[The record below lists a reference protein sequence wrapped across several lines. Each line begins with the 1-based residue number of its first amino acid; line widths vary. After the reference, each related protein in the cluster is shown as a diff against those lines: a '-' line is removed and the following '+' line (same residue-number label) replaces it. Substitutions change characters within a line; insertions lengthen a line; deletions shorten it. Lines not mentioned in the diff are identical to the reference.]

1 MNDNIDNIYDSINET
16 LSIIDKLNI
25 PRKFKGDQLHARE
38 FNDVVDKINEIKNHL
53 NGPVHDAIINTT
65 SYILDKI
72 NKAHS
77 ALSADKIP
85 LVSGSS
91 KSILDELNSIQSKI
105 DTTNSQLSSN
115 SSSIEGILTNIDSI
129 GETLGIHTNKI
140 EGILTNLDSIGETL
154 GIHTNKIEEIEKEL
168 NDVDD
173 KIDSSYTKAVA
184 SSKDYTDSSYEKLYT
199 HINDTTLTFDY
210 DVKTKPESQQQEK
223 IIYDNNDDLY
233 DGEYHD

>member
-1 MNDNIDNIYDSINET
+1 MNDNIYDDIYDDINET
-16 LSIIDKLNI
+16 LSLIDKLNI

-53 NGPVHDAIINTT
+53 NGPVHDTMINTT

-85 LVSGSS
+85 LVDGST
-91 KSILDELNSIQSKI
+91 KSVLDELNSIQEKLEI
-105 DTTNSQLSSN
+105 TNSQISSN
-115 SSSIEGILTNIDSI
+115 SSSIEDILM
-129 GETLGIHTNKI
+129 
-140 EGILTNLDSIGETL
+140 NLDSIGETL

-173 KIDSSYTKAVA
+173 KIDSSYTKAIVA
-184 SSKDYTDSSYEKLYT
+184 AKDYADSSYEKLYT

-210 DVKTKPESQQQEK
+210 DVRTKPESQQQEK

>member
-53 NGPVHDAIINTT
+53 NGPVRDTMINTT

-77 ALSADKIP
+77 ALSADNIP
-85 LVSGSS
+85 LADGSS
-91 KSILDELNSIQSKI
+91 KSILDELNSIQEKLEI
-105 DTTNSQLSSN
+105 TNSQLSSN
-115 SSSIEGILTNIDSI
+115 SSSVEGILTNI
-129 GETLGIHTNKI
+129 
-140 EGILTNLDSIGETL
+140 DSIGETL

-184 SSKDYTDSSYEKLYT
+184 SSNDYTDSSYEKLYT

-210 DVKTKPESQQQEK
+210 DVRTKPESQQQEK

>member
-1 MNDNIDNIYDSINET
+1 MNDNIYDDIYDDINET
-16 LSIIDKLNI
+16 LSLIDKLNI
-25 PRKFKGDQLHARE
+25 PRKFKGDQLHALE
-38 FNDVVDKINEIKNHL
+38 FNDVIDKINEIKNHL

-85 LVSGSS
+85 LVDGST

-105 DTTNSQLSSN
+105 DTTNSQISSN
-115 SSSIEGILTNIDSI
+115 SSSVEYILS
-129 GETLGIHTNKI
+129 
-140 EGILTNLDSIGETL
+140 NLDSIGETL

-210 DVKTKPESQQQEK
+210 DVRTKPESQQQEK

>member
-1 MNDNIDNIYDSINET
+1 MNDNIYDDIYDDINET
-16 LSIIDKLNI
+16 LSLIDKLNI

-53 NGPVHDAIINTT
+53 NGPVHDVIINTT

-77 ALSADKIP
+77 TLSADKIP
-85 LVSGSS
+85 LVDGST
-91 KSILDELNSIQSKI
+91 KSVLDELNSIQEKLEI
-105 DTTNSQLSSN
+105 TNSQISSN
-115 SSSIEGILTNIDSI
+115 SSS
-129 GETLGIHTNKI
+129 I

-173 KIDSSYTKAVA
+173 KIDSSYTKAIVTA
-184 SSKDYTDSSYEKLYT
+184 KDYADSSYKKLYT

-210 DVKTKPESQQQEK
+210 DIRTKPESQQQEK

>member
-16 LSIIDKLNI
+16 LSLIDQLNI
-25 PRKFKGDQLHARE
+25 PKKFKGDKLHAPE

-91 KSILDELNSIQSKI
+91 KSILDELNSIQEKLEI
-105 DTTNSQLSSN
+105 TNSQLSSN
-115 SSSIEGILTNIDSI
+115 SSS
-129 GETLGIHTNKI
+129 I

-173 KIDSSYTKAVA
+173 KIDSSYAKAVVA
-184 SSKDYTDSSYEKLYT
+184 AKDYADSSYERLYT

-210 DVKTKPESQQQEK
+210 DVKTKPELQQQEK

>member
-1 MNDNIDNIYDSINET
+1 MNGNIDNIYDSINET
-16 LSIIDKLNI
+16 LSLIDQLNI
-25 PRKFKGDQLHARE
+25 PRKFKGDKLHAPE
-38 FNDVVDKINEIKNHL
+38 FNDVVDKINEIKDHL
-53 NGPVHDAIINTT
+53 NGKVRDTMINTT

-77 ALSADKIP
+77 ALSADNIP
-85 LVSGSS
+85 LADGSS

-105 DTTNSQLSSN
+105 DTTNSQISSN
-115 SSSIEGILTNIDSI
+115 SSSIEGILTNLDSI
-129 GETLGIHTNKI
+129 GYALGIHT
-140 EGILTNLDSIGETL
+140 D
-154 GIHTNKIEEIEKEL
+154 KIEEIEKEL
-168 NDVDD
+168 NAVDD
-173 KIDSSYTKAVA
+173 KIDSSYNKAVA
-184 SSKDYTDSSYEKLYT
+184 TSKEYTDSSYEKLYT

>member
-53 NGPVHDAIINTT
+53 NGPVHDVIINTT

-72 NKAHS
+72 NKVHS
-77 ALSADKIP
+77 TLSADKIP
-85 LVSGSS
+85 LVDGST
-91 KSILDELNSIQSKI
+91 KSVLDELNSIQEKLEI
-105 DTTNSQLSSN
+105 TNSQLSSN
-115 SSSIEGILTNIDSI
+115 SSSVEHILS
-129 GETLGIHTNKI
+129 
-140 EGILTNLDSIGETL
+140 NLDSIGYAL

-210 DVKTKPESQQQEK
+210 DVRTKPESQQQEK

>member
-1 MNDNIDNIYDSINET
+1 MNDNIYDDIYDDINET
-16 LSIIDKLNI
+16 LSLIDKLNI

-53 NGPVHDAIINTT
+53 NGPVHDVIINTT

-77 ALSADKIP
+77 TLSADKIP
-85 LVSGSS
+85 LVDGST
-91 KSILDELNSIQSKI
+91 KSVLDELNSIQEKLEI
-105 DTTNSQLSSN
+105 TNSQISSN
-115 SSSIEGILTNIDSI
+115 SSS
-129 GETLGIHTNKI
+129 I

-168 NDVDD
+168 NDVGD
-173 KIDSSYTKAVA
+173 KIDSSYTKAIVA
-184 SSKDYTDSSYEKLYT
+184 AKDYADSPYEKLYT

-210 DVKTKPESQQQEK
+210 DIRTKPESQQQEK

>member
-1 MNDNIDNIYDSINET
+1 MNDNIYDNINET
-16 LSIIDKLNI
+16 LSLIDKLNI
-25 PRKFKGDQLHARE
+25 PRKFKGDQLYALE
-38 FNDVVDKINEIKNHL
+38 FNDVVNKINEIKNHL
-53 NGPVHDAIINTT
+53 NGPVHDVIINTT

-77 ALSADKIP
+77 TLSADKIP
-85 LVSGSS
+85 LVDGSS
-91 KSILDELNSIQSKI
+91 KSILDELNSIQEKLEI
-105 DTTNSQLSSN
+105 TNSQLSSN
-115 SSSIEGILTNIDSI
+115 SSSVEYILS
-129 GETLGIHTNKI
+129 
-140 EGILTNLDSIGETL
+140 NLDSIGYAL

-173 KIDSSYTKAVA
+173 KIDSSYTKAIVA
-184 SSKDYTDSSYEKLYT
+184 AKDYADSSYEKLYT

>member
-1 MNDNIDNIYDSINET
+1 MNDNIYDNINET
-16 LSIIDKLNI
+16 LSLIDKLNI
-25 PRKFKGDQLHARE
+25 PRKFKGDQLHAWE

-53 NGPVHDAIINTT
+53 NGPVHDTMINTT

-91 KSILDELNSIQSKI
+91 KSILDELNSIQEKLEI
-105 DTTNSQLSSN
+105 TNSQLSSN
-115 SSSIEGILTNIDSI
+115 SSSVEYILS
-129 GETLGIHTNKI
+129 
-140 EGILTNLDSIGETL
+140 NLDSIGYAL

-210 DVKTKPESQQQEK
+210 DVRTKPESQQQEK

>member
-1 MNDNIDNIYDSINET
+1 MNGNIDNIYDSINET
-16 LSIIDKLNI
+16 LSLIDKLNI
-25 PRKFKGDQLHARE
+25 PRKFKGDKLHALE

-72 NKAHS
+72 NKVHIS
-77 ALSADKIP
+77 LSADKIP
-85 LVSGSS
+85 LVDGST

-105 DTTNSQLSSN
+105 DTTNSQISSN
-115 SSSIEGILTNIDSI
+115 SSS
-129 GETLGIHTNKI
+129 I

-173 KIDSSYTKAVA
+173 KIDSSYTKAIVA
-184 SSKDYTDSSYEKLYT
+184 ANDYTDSSYEKLYT

>member
-1 MNDNIDNIYDSINET
+1 MNDNIYDDINET
-16 LSIIDKLNI
+16 LSLIDKLNI

-85 LVSGSS
+85 LVDGST
-91 KSILDELNSIQSKI
+91 KSILDELNSIQEKLEI
-105 DTTNSQLSSN
+105 TNSQLSSN
-115 SSSIEGILTNIDSI
+115 SSSVEYILS
-129 GETLGIHTNKI
+129 
-140 EGILTNLDSIGETL
+140 NLDSIGYAL

-184 SSKDYTDSSYEKLYT
+184 SSKYYTDSSYEKLYT

-210 DVKTKPESQQQEK
+210 DVRTKPESQQQEK

>member
-1 MNDNIDNIYDSINET
+1 MNNNIYDDIYDDINET
-16 LSIIDKLNI
+16 LSLIDKLNI
-25 PRKFKGDQLHARE
+25 PKKFKGDQLYALE

-53 NGPVHDAIINTT
+53 NSPVHDVIINTT

-77 ALSADKIP
+77 TLSADKIP
-85 LVSGSS
+85 LVDGSS

-105 DTTNSQLSSN
+105 NTTNSQISSN
-115 SSSIEGILTNIDSI
+115 SSS
-129 GETLGIHTNKI
+129 I

-173 KIDSSYTKAVA
+173 KIDSSYTKAIVA
-184 SSKDYTDSSYEKLYT
+184 AKDYADSSYEKLYT

-210 DVKTKPESQQQEK
+210 DVRTKPESQQQEK

>member
-1 MNDNIDNIYDSINET
+1 MNINIDNIYDSINET
-16 LSIIDKLNI
+16 LSLIDKLNI
-25 PRKFKGDQLHARE
+25 PRKFKGDKLHAQE

-53 NGPVHDAIINTT
+53 NGPVHDTMINTT

-77 ALSADKIP
+77 ALSADNIP
-85 LVSGSS
+85 LADGSS

-105 DTTNSQLSSN
+105 NTTNSQISSN
-115 SSSIEGILTNIDSI
+115 SSS
-129 GETLGIHTNKI
+129 I

-173 KIDSSYTKAVA
+173 KIDSSYTKAIVEA
-184 SSKDYTDSSYEKLYT
+184 NDYTDSSYEKLYT

-210 DVKTKPESQQQEK
+210 DIRTKPESQQQEK

>member
-1 MNDNIDNIYDSINET
+1 MNDNIYDDIYDGINET
-16 LSIIDKLNI
+16 LSLIAKLNI
-25 PRKFKGDQLHARE
+25 PRKFKGDQLYALE

-53 NGPVHDAIINTT
+53 NGPVHDVIIDTT
-65 SYILDKI
+65 SYILYKI

-85 LVSGSS
+85 LIDGST
-91 KSILDELNSIQSKI
+91 KSVLDELNSIQEKLEI
-105 DTTNSQLSSN
+105 TNSQLSSN
-115 SSSIEGILTNIDSI
+115 SSS
-129 GETLGIHTNKI
+129 I

-173 KIDSSYTKAVA
+173 KIDSSYTKAIVA
-184 SSKDYTDSSYEKLYT
+184 AKDYADSSYEKLYT

-210 DVKTKPESQQQEK
+210 DVKTKPEAQQQEK
-223 IIYDNNDDLY
+223 IMYDNNDDLY

>member
-1 MNDNIDNIYDSINET
+1 MNDNIYDNINET
-16 LSIIDKLNI
+16 LSLIDKLNI
-25 PRKFKGDQLHARE
+25 PRKFKGDKLHALE

-53 NGPVHDAIINTT
+53 NGPVRDTMINTT

-85 LVSGSS
+85 LADGSS

-105 DTTNSQLSSN
+105 DTTSSQISSN
-115 SSSIEGILTNIDSI
+115 SSSIES
-129 GETLGIHTNKI
+129 
-140 EGILTNLDSIGETL
+140 ILTNLDSIGETL

-173 KIDSSYTKAVA
+173 KIDSSYNKAVA
-184 SSKDYTDSSYEKLYT
+184 SSKDYADSSYEKLYT

>member
-1 MNDNIDNIYDSINET
+1 MNDNIYDDIYDDINET
-16 LSIIDKLNI
+16 LSLIDKLNI

-53 NGPVHDAIINTT
+53 NGPVHDVIINTT

-77 ALSADKIP
+77 TLSADKIP
-85 LVSGSS
+85 LIDGST
-91 KSILDELNSIQSKI
+91 KSVLDELNSIQEKLEI
-105 DTTNSQLSSN
+105 TNSQLSSN
-115 SSSIEGILTNIDSI
+115 SSSVEHILS
-129 GETLGIHTNKI
+129 
-140 EGILTNLDSIGETL
+140 NLDSIGYAL

-173 KIDSSYTKAVA
+173 KIDSSYTKAIVEA
-184 SSKDYTDSSYEKLYT
+184 KDYADSSYEKLYT

-210 DVKTKPESQQQEK
+210 DVRTKPESQQQEK

>member
-1 MNDNIDNIYDSINET
+1 MNDNIYDNINET
-16 LSIIDKLNI
+16 LSLIDKLNI
-25 PRKFKGDQLHARE
+25 PRKFKGDHLYALE

-53 NGPVHDAIINTT
+53 NGPVHDVIINTT

-72 NKAHS
+72 NKTHI

-85 LVSGSS
+85 LVDGST
-91 KSILDELNSIQSKI
+91 KSILDELNSIQEKLEI
-105 DTTNSQLSSN
+105 TNSQLSSN
-115 SSSIEGILTNIDSI
+115 SSSVEYILS
-129 GETLGIHTNKI
+129 
-140 EGILTNLDSIGETL
+140 NLDSIGETL

-173 KIDSSYTKAVA
+173 KIDSSYNKAVA
-184 SSKDYTDSSYEKLYT
+184 SSKDYADSSYEKLYT

-210 DVKTKPESQQQEK
+210 DVRTKPESQQQEK

>member
-1 MNDNIDNIYDSINET
+1 MNGNIDNIYDNINET
-16 LSIIDKLNI
+16 LSLIDKLNI

-53 NGPVHDAIINTT
+53 NGPVHDTMINTT

-77 ALSADKIP
+77 TLSADKIP
-85 LVSGSS
+85 LVDGST
-91 KSILDELNSIQSKI
+91 KSVLDELNSIQEKLEI
-105 DTTNSQLSSN
+105 TNSQLSSN
-115 SSSIEGILTNIDSI
+115 SSSVEHILS
-129 GETLGIHTNKI
+129 
-140 EGILTNLDSIGETL
+140 NLDSIGETL

-173 KIDSSYTKAVA
+173 KIDSSYNKAIVA
-184 SSKDYTDSSYEKLYT
+184 AKDYADSSYEKLYT

-210 DVKTKPESQQQEK
+210 DVRTKPESQQQEK

>member
-1 MNDNIDNIYDSINET
+1 MNDNIYDDIYDDINET
-16 LSIIDKLNI
+16 LSLINKLNI
-25 PRKFKGDQLHARE
+25 PRKFKGDQLYALE
-38 FNDVVDKINEIKNHL
+38 FNDVVNKINEIKNHL
-53 NGPVHDAIINTT
+53 NGPVHDVIINTT

-77 ALSADKIP
+77 ALSADNIP
-85 LVSGSS
+85 LADGSS

-105 DTTNSQLSSN
+105 NTTNSQISSN
-115 SSSIEGILTNIDSI
+115 SSS
-129 GETLGIHTNKI
+129 I

-184 SSKDYTDSSYEKLYT
+184 TSKEYTDSSYEKLYT

>member
-85 LVSGSS
+85 LVDGST
-91 KSILDELNSIQSKI
+91 KSVLDELNSIQEKLEI
-105 DTTNSQLSSN
+105 TNSQLSSN
-115 SSSIEGILTNIDSI
+115 SSSVEYILS
-129 GETLGIHTNKI
+129 
-140 EGILTNLDSIGETL
+140 NLDSIGYAL

-168 NDVDD
+168 NDVND
-173 KIDSSYTKAVA
+173 KIDSSYNKAVA
-184 SSKDYTDSSYEKLYT
+184 SSKDYTDSSYERLYT
-199 HINDTTLTFDY
+199 YINDTSITFEY
-210 DVKTKPESQQQEK
+210 DVRV
-223 IIYDNNDDLY
+223 
-233 DGEYHD
+233 

>member
-1 MNDNIDNIYDSINET
+1 MNDNIYDNINET
-16 LSIIDKLNI
+16 LSLIDKLNI
-25 PRKFKGDQLHARE
+25 PRKFKGDKLHALE

-53 NGPVHDAIINTT
+53 NGPVHDVIINTT

-72 NKAHS
+72 NKTHI

-85 LVSGSS
+85 LVDGST
-91 KSILDELNSIQSKI
+91 KSILDELNSIQEKLEI
-105 DTTNSQLSSN
+105 TNSQLSSN
-115 SSSIEGILTNIDSI
+115 SSSVEYILS
-129 GETLGIHTNKI
+129 
-140 EGILTNLDSIGETL
+140 NLDSIGETL

-173 KIDSSYTKAVA
+173 KIDSSYTKAIVTA
-184 SSKDYTDSSYEKLYT
+184 KDYADSSYKKLYT

-210 DVKTKPESQQQEK
+210 DVRTKPESQQQEK

>member
-1 MNDNIDNIYDSINET
+1 MNDNIDNIYDNINET

-25 PRKFKGDQLHARE
+25 PRKLKGDQLHARE

-53 NGPVHDAIINTT
+53 NGPVHDTMINTT

-91 KSILDELNSIQSKI
+91 KSILDELNSIQEKLEI
-105 DTTNSQLSSN
+105 TNSQISSN
-115 SSSIEGILTNIDSI
+115 SSSIESILS
-129 GETLGIHTNKI
+129 
-140 EGILTNLDSIGETL
+140 NLDSIGYAL

-210 DVKTKPESQQQEK
+210 DVRTKPESQQQEK

>member
-1 MNDNIDNIYDSINET
+1 MNDNIYDNINET
-16 LSIIDKLNI
+16 LSLIDKLNI
-25 PRKFKGDQLHARE
+25 PRKFKGDKLYALE

-53 NGPVHDAIINTT
+53 NGPVHDVIINTT

-72 NKAHS
+72 NKTHI

-85 LVSGSS
+85 LVDGST
-91 KSILDELNSIQSKI
+91 KSVLDELNSIQEKLEI
-105 DTTNSQLSSN
+105 TNSQLSSN
-115 SSSIEGILTNIDSI
+115 SSSVEYILS
-129 GETLGIHTNKI
+129 
-140 EGILTNLDSIGETL
+140 NLDSIGYAL

-173 KIDSSYTKAVA
+173 KIDSSYTKAIVTA
-184 SSKDYTDSSYEKLYT
+184 KDYADSSYEKLYT

-210 DVKTKPESQQQEK
+210 DVRTKPESQQQEK

>member
-1 MNDNIDNIYDSINET
+1 MNDNIYDNINET
-16 LSIIDKLNI
+16 LSLIDKLNI
-25 PRKFKGDQLHARE
+25 PRKFNGDKLHALE

-53 NGPVHDAIINTT
+53 NGPVRDTMINTT

-85 LVSGSS
+85 LADGSS

-105 DTTNSQLSSN
+105 DTTNSQISSN
-115 SSSIEGILTNIDSI
+115 SSSIES
-129 GETLGIHTNKI
+129 
-140 EGILTNLDSIGETL
+140 ILTNLDSIGETL

-173 KIDSSYTKAVA
+173 KIDSSYNKAVA
-184 SSKDYTDSSYEKLYT
+184 SSKDYADSSYEKLYT

>member
-1 MNDNIDNIYDSINET
+1 MNDNIYDNINET
-16 LSIIDKLNI
+16 LSLIDKLNI
-25 PRKFKGDQLHARE
+25 PRKFKGDHLYALE

-53 NGPVHDAIINTT
+53 NGPVHDVMINTT

-72 NKAHS
+72 NKVHIS
-77 ALSADKIP
+77 LSADKIP
-85 LVSGSS
+85 LVDGST
-91 KSILDELNSIQSKI
+91 KSILDELNSIQEKLEI
-105 DTTNSQLSSN
+105 TNSQLSSN
-115 SSSIEGILTNIDSI
+115 SSSVEYILS
-129 GETLGIHTNKI
+129 
-140 EGILTNLDSIGETL
+140 NLDSIGETL

-173 KIDSSYTKAVA
+173 KIDSSYTKAIVTA
-184 SSKDYTDSSYEKLYT
+184 KDYADSSYEKLYT

-210 DVKTKPESQQQEK
+210 DVRTKPESQQQEK